1 MGAYDCNVNWGHA
14 LSNHY
19 VTGNDESYLEAVAR
33 CRGISVAIVEDAVE
47 ASMDAT
53 SKGGDQ
59 LGRLSHLISMLDNI
73 EVKYRI
79 ASRLGLRQL
88 VSQLLTSPALPYL
101 KD

>member
-1 MGAYDCNVNWGHA
+1 MINKNERLDSLPVYDRYPEAEIISRAYDCNVNWGHA

-73 EVKYRI
+73 EVC
-79 ASRLGLRQL
+79 L
-88 VSQLLTSPALPYL
+88 
-101 KD
+101 